1 MEDAVDMA
9 DDKTVSGK
17 ITIEGVCKVFNAQ
30 TESEV
35 VALGSID
42 LEVKAG
48 EFVSFVG
55 PSGCGKSTL
64 LRLIAG
70 LDTVTKGAIKLD
82 GQPICG
88 THYERGMVF
97 QDPTLFPW
105 LDVQKNVAA
114 GLKARNV
121 LKQNKDVV
129 GRYIDMVGLN
139 GFENSYPH
147 QLSGGMAQRV
157 SLARSL
163 ANSPKVLLL
172 DEPFGALDA
181 FTRMLMQD
189 ELIRIWQER
198 GTTMMLVTHDV
209 DEAIYLSD
217 RIVIMRPRPSRVES
231 ILRVDISRPRARNY
245 PEFLNLRVKILE
257 ALNFTKKLEDLSFYL

>member
-1 MEDAVDMA
+1 LEDFVGMA
-9 DDKTVSGK
+9 NDRKVLGK
-17 ITIEGVCKVFNAQ
+17 ISIEGVSKVFNPQ
-30 TESEV
+30 TANEV
-35 VALGSID
+35 TALSSMD
-42 LEVKAG
+42 LEVEAG
-48 EFVSFVG
+48 EFISFVG

-70 LDTVTKGAIKLD
+70 LDTATEGTIELD
-82 GQPICG
+82 GEPISG

-105 LDVQKNVAA
+105 LNVYKNISS
-114 GLKARNV
+114 GLKARNI
-121 LKQNKDVV
+121 LKESKGTVE
-129 GRYIDMVGLN
+129 RFIDMVGLN

-163 ANSPKVLLL
+163 ANNPKVLLL

-181 FTRMLMQD
+181 FTRMMMQD
-189 ELIRIWQER
+189 ELIRIWHER

-209 DEAIYLSD
+209 DEAIFLSD
-217 RIVIMRPRPSRVES
+217 RIVVMRPRPSRVES
-231 ILRVDISRPRARNY
+231 ILNVSIRRPRDRSY
-245 PEFLNLRVKILE
+245 PEFLSLRVKILE
-257 ALNFTKKLEDLSFYL
+257 TLNFAKEPEALSYYL